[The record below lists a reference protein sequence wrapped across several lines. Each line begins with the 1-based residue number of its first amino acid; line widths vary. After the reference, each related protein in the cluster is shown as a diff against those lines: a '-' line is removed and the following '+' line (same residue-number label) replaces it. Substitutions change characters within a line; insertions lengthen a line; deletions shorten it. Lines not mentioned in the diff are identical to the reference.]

1 MLHVN
6 DITLRLGPRVLFDK
20 AAVALPPNTRVGFVG
35 RQQRR
40 GALALQN
47 CATS

>member
-20 AAVALPPNTRVGFVG
+20 AAVALPPNTRVGFIG
-35 RQQRR
+35 RN
-40 GALALQN
+40 GAGKTTLLKG
-47 CATS
+47 